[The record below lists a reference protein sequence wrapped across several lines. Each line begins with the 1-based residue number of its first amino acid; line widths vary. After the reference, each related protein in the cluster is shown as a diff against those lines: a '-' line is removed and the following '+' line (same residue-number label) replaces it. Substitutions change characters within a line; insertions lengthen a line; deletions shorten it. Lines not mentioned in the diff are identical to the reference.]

1 MNFLLDTHI
10 FLWAIFEPKKLP
22 KKLKTSVLNPESTI
36 YISIITF
43 WEISLKFSLGKID
56 LKGIL
61 PDELPKI
68 ARRDGFEILDLN
80 IDMVCSFYK
89 LPKLKNK
96 DPFDRM
102 LAWQAISSDY
112 SLLTQDADF
121 ADYKDHG
128 LKIVW

>member
-1 MNFLLDTHI
+1 M
-10 FLWAIFEPKKLP
+10 FEPEKIPKKLR
-22 KKLKTSVLNPESTI
+22 SSMLNPDSSV

-43 WEISLKFSLGKID
+43 WEISLKFTVGKID

-61 PDELPKI
+61 PDKLPEI
-68 ARRDGFEILDLN
+68 ARNDGFKIIDLDA
-80 IDMVCSFYK
+80 DTTSSFYK
-89 LPKLKNK
+89 LPKVKNK

-102 LAWQAISSDY
+102 LAWQAINKDLY
-112 SLLTQDADF
+112 LLTKDQDF